1 MLKVGSLFS
10 GIGGICLGFQQA
22 GCEIVFANE
31 FDKNACKT
39 YRLNHPNVNL
49 IEKDIKLI
57 DASTLPDIDI
67 LVGGF
72 PCQSYSLSGKKLG
85 LKDDRGQL
93 FFDVVR
99 ILKEKKP
106 KAFMLENV
114 KNLLAVNAGEDFK
127 TIKSELETLGYTVI
141 YDVLGGDTHGNTPQG
156 RERIFILGFLG
167 QNCAKSFIFPS
178 KVPLTT
184 TLADIIK
191 RDVKVADKYYYK
203 SGTQYYDMI
212 NNAIVNDNIYQMR
225 RVYMRENKS
234 GVCPTLTA
242 NMGCGGHNVP
252 VIRDNFGIRKLTPR
266 ECLLL
271 QGFPIDFKVDL
282 ADVHIYKQAGNAVVV
297 PLIKRIAESMIIALT
312 SSITSVQIEEIK
324 FIE

>member
-39 YRLNHPNVNL
+39 YKLNHPNINL

-114 KNLLAVNAGEDFK
+114 KNLLAVNSGEDFK
-127 TIKSELETLGYTVI
+127 TIKSELEALGYTVI
-141 YDVLGGDTHGNTPQG
+141 YDVLSGDTHGNTPQG
-156 RERIFILGFLG
+156 RERIFILGFLE
-167 QNCAKSFIFPS
+167 QNRAKSFIFPS
-178 KVPLTT
+178 KMPLTT

-212 NNAIVNDNIYQMR
+212 NNAITNDNIYQMR

-252 VIRDNFGIRKLTPR
+252 VIRDNFGIRKLTPT
-266 ECLLL
+266 ECLKL
-271 QGFPIDFKVDL
+271 QGFPSDFKTEL
-282 ADVHIYKQAGNAVVV
+282 ADAHIYKQAGNAVIV
-297 PLIKRIAESMIIALT
+297 PLIKRIAESMIISLT
-312 SSITSVQIEEIK
+312 NSVNSVQIDEIK
-324 FIE
+324 FID

>member
-127 TIKSELETLGYTVI
+127 TIKSELEALGYTVI
-141 YDVLGGDTHGNTPQG
+141 YDVLSGDTHGNTPQG

>member
-39 YRLNHPNVNL
+39 YKLNHPNVNL

-114 KNLLAVNAGEDFK
+114 KNLLAVNSGEDFK
-127 TIKSELETLGYTVI
+127 TIKSELEALGYTVI
-141 YDVLGGDTHGNTPQG
+141 YDVLSGDTHGNTPQG
-156 RERIFILGFLG
+156 RERIFILGFLD

-212 NNAIVNDNIYQMR
+212 NDAIVNDNIYQMR

-271 QGFPIDFKVDL
+271 QGFPIDFKIDL